1 MSKKIALVT
10 GISGQVG
17 AYLAKYL
24 LKKNYIVIGTDRRS
38 SRSNNWRLEEL
49 NILDKII
56 LEDLDITETSNL
68 ERIFKKFAIN
78 EVYNLAAQ
86 SFVKSSFENPI
97 QTSIVNAISPLSILE
112 IIRNQKKKIKFYQAS
127 TSEMFGNH
135 NMQKQNEQTA
145 FYPRSPYATSKT
157 FAHYTVR
164 NYREAYKIFAVS
176 GILFNHESPLRGEE
190 FITRKITIGLAK
202 IISGKQKKIKVGNL
216 YAKRDWGYA
225 GDYVEAMWK
234 MLQNKTPKDYVIAT
248 GKNNSVKNFIDT
260 ATNVLNL
267 KTKWVGKGLN
277 EKLINL
283 KDKKI
288 IVEIDKKYFR
298 PTEVETLKGDFSKAL
313 KELNWKPKTNFKN
326 LVKMMMTADLNRY

>member
-56 LEDLDITETSNL
+56 LEDLDITETSNI

-202 IISGKQKKIKVGNL
+202 IISGKQKKIKIGNL

>member
-56 LEDLDITETSNL
+56 LEDLDITETSNI

-202 IISGKQKKIKVGNL
+202 IISGKQKKIKIGNL

-248 GKNNSVKNFIDT
+248 GKNYSVKNFIDT

-298 PTEVETLKGDFSKAL
+298 PTEVETLKGNFSKAL

>member
-56 LEDLDITETSNL
+56 LEDLDITETSNI

>member
-56 LEDLDITETSNL
+56 LEDLDITETSNI

-112 IIRNQKKKIKFYQAS
+112 IIRNQKRKIKFYQAS
-127 TSEMFGNH
+127 TSEMFGKH
-135 NMQKQNEQTA
+135 NIQKQNEQTT

-202 IISGKQKKIKVGNL
+202 IISGKQKKIKIGNL

-248 GKNNSVKNFIDT
+248 GKNYSVKNFIDT